1 MRTAWTGSTEATGGP
16 RAGPSAYLGMAA
28 IAADQFGLGIVTP
41 LLPFIVTPLWVGI
54 VLTGQYVAV
63 VAGQLVLG
71 ALSDRVGRRR
81 VIALVMAMDA
91 LLFALTAFLTAEP
104 ALLAVRVAVGF
115 FAPISL
121 SISWVADVSATKPP
135 DIYRRNF
142 AHVGLAFNLGSLLG
156 AACGGLLGPGRWL
169 VANLLSAA
177 PCALTCA
184 WALASSEPISA
195 LAQGAS
201 AAVRGVRETLAAFP
215 FRVACAQ
222 YFMSGA
228 ILGSFY
234 SLAPVLLARSHG
246 APAGAIAA
254 VSLASAA
261 WNILNNLLAIRPIL
275 AYLGALR
282 AVALAS
288 AVAAVSNA
296 ALAVAQR
303 DRIATFALYP
313 LYYVS
318 AALALTVLN
327 MMSSAYA
334 ARFGENAV
342 GTVNGIARAI
352 FSSGFGVAP
361 AVSVAL
367 WQWLPWSPFVLG
379 AVGWV
384 VAGSLTLYVARSG
397 DPDPVPGKLSAR
409 REAALMGCVSPGAA
423 APAHAPPPA
432 DDATR
437 GRAPAVARA

>member
-1 MRTAWTGSTEATGGP
+1 MCIR
-16 RAGPSAYLGMAA
+16 
-28 IAADQFGLGIVTP
+28 D
-41 LLPFIVTPLWVGI
+41 
-54 VLTGQYVAV
+54 
-63 VAGQLVLG
+63 
-71 ALSDRVGRRR
+71 RR

-246 APAGAIAA
+246 APAGARAAAPPPPRWRSAITSSRRSRAVDDAARALQSRDLKKIPPPPKKTKKNRPGAIAA